1 MRITAAICT
10 YDRYDLLDEA
20 LRSVADQQVAPDAF
34 EILVIDNSPSAEASA
49 AEQVRHAGTAN
60 LRWVHEPVAGLSNA
74 RNLAVRLARA
84 PLIAFLDDDAVADTG
99 WLDALA
105 RAFEVLGEGVGV
117 VGGRVRPRWVASR
130 PDWLSDDLLGYLS
143 VVDLGAELR
152 PLRAGEWVAGANI
165 AYRTEALRQVGG
177 FSLALGRVG
186 AGIALMSND
195 EIELG
200 DRLAAAGWATAYA
213 PDAAVAHLVD
223 PARATQAWFR
233 RRIAWQAVSDFVR
246 GPAAA
251 QAGTP
256 AAWDALKHW
265 FAHRHPV
272 DRTVRALA
280 MPQDGADDLR
290 WQMSAIYNS
299 VTCLLGAVEEPRE

>member
-10 YDRYDLLDEA
+10 YDRYGLLDQA
-20 LRSVADQQVAPDAF
+20 LRSVAGQSLAAGAF
-34 EILVIDNSPSAEASA
+34 EILVVDNSPCPDASA
-49 AEQVRHAGTAN
+49 AQQARHAGIAN

-74 RNLAVRLARA
+74 RNRAMRLAQA
-84 PLIAFLDDDAVADTG
+84 PLLAFLDDDAVADAD
-99 WLDALA
+99 WLAALV
-105 RAFEVLGEGVGV
+105 RAFDRLGEGVGA
-117 VGGRVRPRWVASR
+117 VGGRVRPRWAAPR
-130 PDWLSDDLLGYLS
+130 PGWLSDDLLGYLS
-143 VVDLGAELR
+143 VIDLGEERRL
-152 PLRAGEWVAGANI
+152 LRAGEWVAGANI

-213 PDAAVAHLVD
+213 PDAAVEHLVD

-246 GPAAA
+246 APAAA
-251 QAGTP
+251 QAGAP
-256 AAWDALKHW
+256 AAWDSLKHW
-265 FAHRHPV
+265 FAHRHPL
-272 DRTVRALA
+272 DRTMRALA
-280 MPQDGADDLR
+280 LPQPDAGDLR
-290 WQMSAIYNS
+290 WQMSAVYNS
-299 VTCLLGAVEEPRE
+299 VTCLLGAVEEPGD